1 MLSGCVTSV
10 VETELVA
17 WEDGLRLGGVEMQ
30 KRGQGSLPERDAGA
44 GDGRD
49 FRDAGEMQV
58 LPGWKTLG
66 LSFIISSSLS
76 PKVCLDHGKVK
87 HTE

>member
-1 MLSGCVTSV
+1 MAYV
-10 VETELVA
+10 
-17 WEDGLRLGGVEMQ
+17 LGGVEMR

-49 FRDAGEMQV
+49 FRDTEEMQV

-66 LSFIISSSLS
+66 LSFNLFKAVSESMPRPWKGEAYRMRTGGQS
-76 PKVCLDHGKVK
+76 PS
-87 HTE
+87 